1 VVRAS
6 TLDGYRQAARALA
19 PSAVSQYLATQ
30 QWELEARHGD
40 VREIWRLPGLYGR
53 PQARIMLPLA
63 TDYVDFHQRFSD
75 TLRSLGHL
83 HGWDAEELQERIESI
98 RADLFVVRLD
108 QAMTDATIS
117 IRQAEQTVAA
127 IYRMLQA
134 AATTTADPDHSH
146 RGRRPARVTEFL
158 EEDVRLGHTK
168 RGSFVFTVVTRL
180 GSPPGSP
187 GSPGPTSLP
196 LPRTDAAGPAPFQ
209 RRVMETLARGL
220 ESTRALAA
228 EEDPRP
234 LESPAE
240 FGLSAT
246 LVEALEDVSQTDGLW
261 AVDLSFQWAAAA
273 EPPAVGR
280 KPIVLDRAI
289 MSALPRVR
297 ERLIRREKP
306 LHRETLIGLVKSL
319 TREDSDADGETGS
332 IVLIAEAAGRTRNVQ
347 VPLTPE
353 DHEWAIVAYRNKWP
367 FTVTGDL
374 VFARRAWRLTG
385 EIEVDARFLEQRLA
399 DERHHHV

>member
-1 VVRAS
+1 
-6 TLDGYRQAARALA
+6 
-19 PSAVSQYLATQ
+19 
-30 QWELEARHGD
+30 
-40 VREIWRLPGLYGR
+40 
-53 PQARIMLPLA
+53 
-63 TDYVDFHQRFSD
+63 
-75 TLRSLGHL
+75 
-83 HGWDAEELQERIESI
+83 
-98 RADLFVVRLD
+98 
-108 QAMTDATIS
+108 
-117 IRQAEQTVAA
+117 
-127 IYRMLQA
+127 MLQA
-134 AATTTADPDHSH
+134 AATTTADPAHSH

-180 GSPPGSP
+180 GGPPEG
-187 GSPGPTSLP
+187 G
-196 LPRTDAAGPAPFQ
+196 AVAGVEAGGAPFPRQ
-209 RRVMETLARGL
+209 VMETLARGL

-228 EEDPRP
+228 EEDTRP

-240 FGLSAT
+240 FGLSAS
-246 LVEALEDVSQTDGLW
+246 LVESLEEVSQPDGLW
-261 AVDLSFQWAAAA
+261 AVDLSFQWAAAE

-319 TREDSDADGETGS
+319 AREDSDADGEAGS
-332 IVLIAEAAGRTRNVQ
+332 IVMTAEAAGRTRNVQ
-347 VPLTPE
+347 VALGPE

-399 DERHHHV
+399 ETRSH